1 MHIVRL
7 NAENIKRL
15 SAVEIT
21 PNGNLVEITGKN
33 GQGKTSVLDAIYW
46 ALAGTKPI
54 QGKPVREGADNGSV
68 TLDLGEYVVTRK
80 FRVRDD
86 GEYTTL
92 LTVANKDGAKYSD
105 PQKLLNALVGD
116 LTFDPLDFSRMK
128 PLDQVVALRTL
139 VPDYDFAE
147 ADRLNKRDFDARTD
161 VNRDIRDLQARVEAI
176 TVPGGTPDERVD
188 LAALMEELQKHL
200 DANDA
205 ARRHG
210 EKVKSHIAAID
221 FLEEEIRRGRSDI
234 TRLQAEI
241 ADIEKNI
248 AARELSIE
256 EQRDLIDGLG
266 SAPAE
271 IDTADVRRRIAE
283 SETINRNVELKKQ
296 RRTLNT
302 ELRAKTEESANLT
315 GAIAARKAA
324 ANKAVREA
332 DLPVDGLELTEGGVL
347 LNGVPF
353 DQASDAEQLRVS
365 IAVAGAMNP
374 RLRVIRVRDGSLLD
388 DDSMAALASY
398 AEANGLQVWVE
409 TVQSGREAAIIIED
423 GHVAMQATAEEAE

>member
-15 SAVEIT
+15 SAVEIA

-54 QGKPVREGADNGSV
+54 QDKPVRNGADSGSV
-68 TLDLGEYVVTRK
+68 TIDLGEYVVTRK

-86 GEYTTL
+86 GEYTTS

-116 LTFDPLDFSRMK
+116 LAFDPLDFSRMK
-128 PLDQVVALRTL
+128 PLDQVVALRAL
-139 VPDYDFAE
+139 VPGYDFAD
-147 ADRLNKRDFDARTD
+147 ADRLNKKDFEARTE
-161 VNRDIRDLQARVEAI
+161 VNRTIRDLQVRVEAI
-176 TVPGGTPDERVD
+176 TLPDGTPDERVD
-188 LAALMEELQKHL
+188 LAALMEELQKDL
-200 DANDA
+200 DANEA
-205 ARRHG
+205 ARRHA
-210 EKVKSHIAAID
+210 EKVNSHTAAIAT
-221 FLEEEIRRGRSDI
+221 LEEEIQRGRFDI
-234 TRLQAEI
+234 ARLQAEI
-241 ADIEKNI
+241 ANIEKNI
-248 AARELSIE
+248 AARELGIE
-256 EQRDLIDGLG
+256 EHRDLIDDLGL
-266 SAPAE
+266 APAQ
-271 IDTADVRRRIAE
+271 IDTTDVRLRIAE
-283 SETINRNVELKKQ
+283 SEMINRSVELKKQ
-296 RRTLNT
+296 RQTLNA
-302 ELRAKTEESANLT
+302 ELRAKTEESASLT
-315 GAIAARKAA
+315 GRIAARKAA
-324 ANKAVREA
+324 AAKAVRDA
-332 DLPVDGLELTEGGVL
+332 DLPVEGLELSEDGVL

-409 TVQSGREAAIIIED
+409 TVQSGRQAAIVIED
-423 GHVAMQATAEEAE
+423 GHVATPAAAEAAE

>member
-15 SAVEIT
+15 SAVEIA

-54 QGKPVREGADNGSV
+54 QGKPVRDGADTGSV

-86 GEYTTL
+86 GEYTTS

-128 PLDQVVALRTL
+128 PLDQVIALRAL
-139 VPDYDFAE
+139 VPDYDFVE
-147 ADRLNKRDFDARTD
+147 ADRLSLKDFNARTE

-176 TVPGGTPDERVD
+176 IVPDGTPDERVD
-188 LAALMEELQKHL
+188 LAALMEELQKDL
-200 DANDA
+200 EANEA
-205 ARRHG
+205 ARRHA
-210 EKVKSHIAAID
+210 EKVNSHTAAIAT
-221 FLEEEIRRGRSDI
+221 LEEEIQRGRSDI
-234 TRLQAEI
+234 ARLQAEI
-241 ADIEKNI
+241 ANIEKNI
-248 AARELSIE
+248 AARELGIE
-256 EQRDLIDGLG
+256 EHRDLIDDLGL
-266 SAPAE
+266 APAQ
-271 IDTADVRRRIAE
+271 IDTADVRQRIAE

-296 RRTLNT
+296 RRKLNA
-302 ELRAKTEESANLT
+302 ELRDKTEESANLT
-315 GAIAARKAA
+315 GSIAVRKAA
-324 ANKAVREA
+324 AAKAVRDA
-332 DLPVDGLELTEGGVL
+332 DLPVEGLELTEDGVL

-409 TVQSGREAAIIIED
+409 TVQSGREAAIVIED
-423 GHVAMQATAEEAE
+423 GHVAKREEAGSDA

>member
-54 QGKPVREGADNGSV
+54 QGKPVRDGADTGSV
-68 TLDLGEYVVTRK
+68 TIDLGEYVVTRK

-86 GEYTTL
+86 GEYTTS

-128 PLDQVVALRTL
+128 PLDQVVALRAL
-139 VPDYDFAE
+139 VPGYDFAE
-147 ADRLNKRDFDARTD
+147 ADRLNKKDFEARTD

-176 TVPGGTPDERVD
+176 TVPDGTPDERVD
-188 LAALMEELQKHL
+188 LAALMDELQKAL
-200 DANDA
+200 DANEE
-205 ARRHG
+205 ARRHA
-210 EKVKSHIAAID
+210 ERLSSHTAAIAS
-221 FLEEEIRRGRSDI
+221 LEDEIRRGRSDI
-234 TRLQAEI
+234 ARLQSDIAQIEKAI
-241 ADIEKNI
+241 ADK
-248 AARELSIE
+248 ELGIE
-256 EQRDLIDGLG
+256 EYRDLIDNLG
-266 SAPAE
+266 PTQTGV
-271 IDTADVRRRIAE
+271 DTTGVRLRISE
-283 SETINRNVELKKQ
+283 SEMINRSVELKKQ
-296 RRTLNT
+296 RRALNA
-302 ELRAKTEESANLT
+302 ELRAKTEESASLT
-315 GAIAARKAA
+315 GSISARKAA
-324 ANKAVREA
+324 AAKAVREA
-332 DLPVDGLELTEGGVL
+332 DLPVEGLELTEDSVL

-409 TVQSGREAAIIIED
+409 TVQSGREAAIVIED
-423 GHVAMQATAEEAE
+423 GHVATPATAEAAE